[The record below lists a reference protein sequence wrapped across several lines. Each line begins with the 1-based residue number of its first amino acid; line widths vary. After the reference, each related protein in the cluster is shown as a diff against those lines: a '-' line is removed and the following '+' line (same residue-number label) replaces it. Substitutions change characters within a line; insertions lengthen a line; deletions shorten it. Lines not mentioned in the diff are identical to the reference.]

1 MKNSIKSLFVTAL
14 MLPAFGVFSSAFAYE
29 MVEAET
35 VFPKAK
41 DNQNAPQLSAGVEKK
56 EFTIPNPL
64 DELTLRRIREAEK
77 AIIIT
82 FSKQNAPEKSAF
94 SYSFLATVSLNKR
107 PQITQIHV
115 EMIGNAILPNIGI
128 HLFTGL
134 TKITSKVSADISS
147 ASVQ

>member
-77 AIIIT
+77 ANLAV
-82 FSKQNAPEKSAF
+82 QPAEKKSDIMDDGCISVF
-94 SYSFLATVSLNKR
+94 FLFVRMPKPGQWDMCCKR
-107 PQITQIHV
+107 RYGGV
-115 EMIGNAILPNIGI
+115 
-128 HLFTGL
+128 
-134 TKITSKVSADISS
+134 
-147 ASVQ
+147 